1 MSIIVSFLFIIAP
14 FLTIPIILYSIIVDK
29 KHSTIYAILLALAIA
44 IIAYNF
50 NPKTSQDLYRYYYLM
65 EHQYSTLSFTEYI
78 KVMFN
83 NNKLLFIFFCYI
95 ISKIGN
101 YKLLQSIIVFTG
113 YFLVFYTILDYAKLK
128 NIKVYKAILIIVL
141 FMAIF
146 YFIGFF
152 SGLAQFLGIAVGL
165 YIFYL
170 EYIKK
175 KGKFIYKLLYILPM
189 LIHVSLATLLIFR
202 ILLAF
207 DNKKVK
213 KYLLALAILIILFP
227 SLIKAFLNLFS
238 NNLLFR
244 SFLLKSDDYLTTN
257 RITWQTT
264 YGVYILILQ
273 CIYVFIYMFTKK
285 HIKGKINDKF
295 CDLIEFTFIFLF
307 AFSSYYDIFTRFS
320 NFSMLLMNIYLL
332 QLFADKRKQ
341 NLIIA
346 ILLIIVAIPGLSIN
360 INILN
365 DNDFNNIFNDMY
377 MNLIYYLK

>member
-14 FLTIPIILYSIIVDK
+14 FLTIPIILYSMVVDK

-95 ISKIGN
+95 ISRIGN
-101 YKLLQSIIVFTG
+101 YKLLQSIIVFTA

-128 NIKVYKAILIIVL
+128 NIKAYKAILIIIL

-152 SGLAQFLGIAVGL
+152 SGLAQFLGIAVGF

-175 KGKFIYKLLYILPM
+175 KEKFIYKLLYILPM

-213 KYLLALAILIILFP
+213 KYLLCL
-227 SLIKAFLNLFS
+227 
-238 NNLLFR
+238 
-244 SFLLKSDDYLTTN
+244 
-257 RITWQTT
+257 
-264 YGVYILILQ
+264 GVFY
-273 CIYVFIYMFTKK
+273 
-285 HIKGKINDKF
+285 
-295 CDLIEFTFIFLF
+295 
-307 AFSSYYDIFTRFS
+307 
-320 NFSMLLMNIYLL
+320 
-332 QLFADKRKQ
+332 
-341 NLIIA
+341 
-346 ILLIIVAIPGLSIN
+346 
-360 INILN
+360 
-365 DNDFNNIFNDMY
+365 
-377 MNLIYYLK
+377 